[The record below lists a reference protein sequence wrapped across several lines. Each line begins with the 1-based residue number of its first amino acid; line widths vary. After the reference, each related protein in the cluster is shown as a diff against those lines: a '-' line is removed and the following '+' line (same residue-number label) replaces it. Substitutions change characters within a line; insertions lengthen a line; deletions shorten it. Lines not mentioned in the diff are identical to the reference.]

1 MTALLVIVAGCLA
14 AGLIGLIAGF
24 RRGVAVGARLADV
37 LASRQA
43 SRAYRDGYLQA
54 LADHDPPAD
63 PDPDPDAARLDQ
75 TLAWVVRTATD
86 CPEWN

>member
-1 MTALLVIVAGCLA
+1 MTALLVIVAGNLT
-14 AGLIGLIAGF
+14 AGLLGLLLGF
-24 RRGVAVGARLADV
+24 RRGIAVGARFGVD

-43 SRAYRDGYLQA
+43 HRAYRDGYLQA